1 MTQQSK
7 AQRAAQYLF
16 EAHRDRQP
24 YQPLPGDI
32 SPATIEEAYDMQEAF
47 QSLLAPERG
56 AIVGYKIALTTPV
69 MQRMVGFD
77 APCAGAV
84 FESGVHHSPASV
96 KSSDYVRLGAE
107 CEVAVRLQSGLP
119 ASGAPYGREAV
130 AAAVGALMPAFELV
144 DDRGDDY
151 SNLYFL
157 GVAAD
162 NAWNAGVVLGP
173 ERADWQTL
181 DLENASGAMTING
194 EPAGEGYGRDVL
206 GHPLDALAWLA
217 NTLAGRGKEL
227 QAGMLVMTGSIVS
240 TKFLNPGDEAAF
252 TFEGLG
258 DIRLSVG

>member
-1 MTQQSK
+1 MTQPNK
-7 AQRAAQYLF
+7 AEKAARFLF

-24 YQPLPGDI
+24 YQPLPDDI

-84 FESGVHHSPASV
+84 FESRVHHSPASV
-96 KSSDYVRLGAE
+96 NASDYVRLGAE

-144 DDRGDDY
+144 DDRGADY
-151 SNLYFL
+151 SNLYVL

-227 QAGMLVMTGSIVS
+227 QAGILVMTGSIVS

>member
-7 AQRAAQYLF
+7 AERAAQYLF
-16 EAHRDRQP
+16 DAHRDRQP
-24 YQPLPGDI
+24 YQPLPDDI

-84 FESGVHHSPASV
+84 FESRRASLPGVGELAS
-96 KSSDYVRLGAE
+96 DFVRIGAE

-119 ASGAPYGREAV
+119 ASGAPYGRDGA

-144 DDRGDDY
+144 DDRGADY

-173 ERADWQTL
+173 GEGGLAIPWTWKTP
-181 DLENASGAMTING
+181 EGAMTING

-227 QAGMLVMTGSIVS
+227 KAG
-240 TKFLNPGDEAAF
+240 ECW
-252 TFEGLG
+252 
-258 DIRLSVG
+258 

>member
-1 MTQQSK
+1 MAQISK
-7 AQRAAQYLF
+7 AESAARHLF
-16 EAHRDRQP
+16 EAHRLRQP
-24 YQPLPGDI
+24 YQPLPANL
-32 SPATIEEAYDMQEAF
+32 SPATIEEAYDIQEWF
-47 QSLLAPERG
+47 QALLMPHRG
-56 AIVGYKIALTTPV
+56 PIVGYKIALTTPV

-84 FESGVHHSPASV
+84 LETGVYHSPASV
-96 KSSDYVRLGAE
+96 PAADYVRLGAE
-107 CEVAVRLQSGLP
+107 CEVAVRLQSDLP
-119 ASGAPYGREAV
+119 AAGAPYDRDGV

-144 DDRGDDY
+144 DDRGADY
-151 SNLYFL
+151 ANLYFL

-173 ERADWQTL
+173 ERADWQSL
-181 DLENASGAMTING
+181 DLANARGAMTING
-194 EPAGEGYGRDVL
+194 QPAGEGYGRDVL

-217 NTLAGRGKEL
+217 NTLAGRGREL
-227 QAGMLVMTGSIVS
+227 HDGMLVMTGSIVS

>member
-1 MTQQSK
+1 MVQQSK
-7 AQRAAQYLF
+7 AERAAHFLF
-16 EAHRDRQP
+16 EAHRDRAP
-24 YQPLPGDI
+24 YQPLPDDI
-32 SPATIEEAYDMQEAF
+32 SPGTIDEAYDMQEAF
-47 QSLLAPERG
+47 QSLIAPQRG
-56 AIVGYKIALTTPV
+56 AIAGYKIALTTPV

-96 KSSDYVRLGAE
+96 SASDYVRLGAE
-107 CEVAVRLQSGLP
+107 CEVAARLRSGLP
-119 ASGAPYGREAV
+119 RSGAPYGREAV

-144 DDRGDDY
+144 DDRGADY

-173 ERADWQTL
+173 ERTDWQSL
-181 DLENASGAMTING
+181 DLENSSGAMTING

-206 GHPLDALAWLA
+206 GHPMDALAWLA

-227 QAGMLVMTGSIVS
+227 GAGMLVMTGSIVS

-252 TFEGLG
+252 SFEGLG

>member
-1 MTQQSK
+1 MTQQDKS
-7 AQRAAQYLF
+7 ARAAQYLYD
-16 EAHRDRQP
+16 AHRDRKP
-24 YQPLPGDI
+24 YEPLPDDI

-84 FESGVHHSPASV
+84 FESGVNHSPAAVSHA
-96 KSSDYVRLGAE
+96 DYVRLGAE

-119 ASGAPYGREAV
+119 SSQAPYDRAGV

-144 DDRGDDY
+144 DDRGADY

-162 NAWNAGVVLGP
+162 NAWNAGVVLGE
-173 ERADWQTL
+173 ERADWKTI
-181 DLENASGAMTING
+181 DLEGSRGAMTINAG
-194 EPAGEGYGRDVL
+194 PAGEGYGRDVL

-217 NTLAGRGKEL
+217 NTLAGRGREL
-227 QAGMLVMTGSIVS
+227 RAGMLVMTGSIVS

-258 DIRLSVG
+258 DIRLSVT

>member
-1 MTQQSK
+1 MTQPNK
-7 AQRAAQYLF
+7 AEKAARFLF

-24 YQPLPGDI
+24 YQPLPDDI

-84 FESGVHHSPASV
+84 FESRVHHSPASV
-96 KSSDYVRLGAE
+96 NASDYVRLGAE
-107 CEVAVRLQSGLP
+107 CEVAVRMQSGLP

-144 DDRGDDY
+144 DDRGADY

-173 ERADWQTL
+173 ERAAWQTL